1 MKIRWREHEL
11 LLITILAVV
20 QVINILMNAYHAGY
34 EDIRQLTE
42 RFSQAALDF
51 NYGWNVL
58 LPKVGSVVLFYC
70 TYLAI
75 NKLLIPLL
83 RKISFNEIEKI
94 LSASIA
100 RAFALVITFSFLLA
114 LGANLFSY
122 FGRPD
127 FFNYAEYGLLALLG
141 YNDQP
146 LTDIF
151 FGFQRALGIVLTILS
166 FGILRELAIS
176 RIERDGPQK
185 DYRILMANNI
195 TLIISIYLII
205 ISFINPL
212 HITFIRLL
220 FTGIAGLLFYIYTT
234 FWLFPFK
241 ADRKFRSKPVLTR
254 LLLAAFCCSIPFW
267 FVFDGDDERLAMFL
281 RTWGAFVFIVTPIFW
296 VLYQLRKDN
305 LLALRGIRAELANST
320 ADLQFLR
327 AQINPHFLFNALNT
341 LYGTALME
349 KSELTANGIQKLGDM
364 MRFVLHENNKDFIS
378 MQKETEYLSNYI
390 DLQKL
395 RLQTS
400 PGILIEDNLEET
412 NCRQQI
418 APMLLIPLVENA
430 FKHGISHQEKSWIH
444 IRLEC
449 GDNTIYFE
457 VKNSLHKNRDTIQDN
472 DASGIGLANV
482 RERLNLIYP
491 NRHELYI
498 HQDAREFIARLLIK
512 ETSSI
517 H

>member
-1 MKIRWREHEL
+1 M
-11 LLITILAVV
+11 
-20 QVINILMNAYHAGY
+20 
-34 EDIRQLTE
+34 
-42 RFSQAALDF
+42 F
-51 NYGWNVL
+51 
-58 LPKVGSVVLFYC
+58 
-70 TYLAI
+70 
-75 NKLLIPLL
+75 
-83 RKISFNEIEKI
+83 RKISFDDLEK
-94 LSASIA
+94 LHSANIA
-100 RAFALVITFSFLLA
+100 RVCAMVLTLSFLLA
-114 LGANLFSY
+114 IGANFFCYL
-122 FGRPD
+122 GRPD
-127 FFNYAEYGLLALLG
+127 FFNYAEYGLLSNFG
-141 YNDQP
+141 FNDQP

-151 FGFQRALGIVLTILS
+151 FGFHRALSIVLLWLALA
-166 FGILRELAIS
+166 ILRELAIS
-176 RIERDGPQK
+176 RIEREGPQK
-185 DYRILMANNI
+185 AYRILMANNI
-195 TLIISIYLII
+195 TLIIAIYMII

-212 HITFIRLL
+212 HNPFIRLL

-241 ADRKFRSKPVLTR
+241 ADRNFRSKPVLIR
-254 LLLAAFCCSIPFW
+254 LLLAAFLCAIPFSI
-267 FVFDGDDERLAMFL
+267 VFDDAWPVMLL
-281 RTWGAFVFIVTPIFW
+281 ITWGVLVFIVTPIFW
-296 VLYQLRKDN
+296 ILYQLRKDN
-305 LLALRGIRAELANST
+305 LLALRGVQAELAHST

-400 PGILIEDNLEET
+400 PDILIEDNIEET
-412 NCRQQI
+412 HCSQQI

-457 VKNSLHKNRDTIQDN
+457 VKNSLHKNRDASPDK
-472 DASGIGLANV
+472 DPSGIGLANV
-482 RERLNLIYP
+482 KERLNLIYP

-498 HQDAREFIARLLIK
+498 HQNAREFIARLLIK
-512 ETSSI
+512 ETPSKN
-517 H
+517 